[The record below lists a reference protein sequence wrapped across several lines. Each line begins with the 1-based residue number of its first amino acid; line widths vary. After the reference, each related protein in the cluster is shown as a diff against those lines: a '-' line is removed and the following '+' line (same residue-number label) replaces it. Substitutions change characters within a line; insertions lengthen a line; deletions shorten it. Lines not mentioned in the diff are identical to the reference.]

1 MPNISP
7 EEAVAV
13 LKESSEFRVLRRLVP
28 TAKTNAN
35 LKAEKLVGIILD
47 VETTGLDSELDE
59 VIELAMLKF
68 NFDRE
73 GHIGAALDSFR
84 AFNQPQKPIPA
95 LTTNLTGI
103 TDEMVAGERI
113 AEQDIQNFVADAAL
127 IIAHNAAFDRP
138 FCEKLSPLFA
148 SYPWGCSATEIP
160 WQDEGI
166 VGSRLEYIAQSFNFF
181 YDAHRAE
188 DDCNAVAEILSL
200 TLPKSG
206 QPVMG
211 ALLASARRIETRIF
225 ATGAPFELRLLL
237 KRRGYRW
244 NGSINQFPRA
254 WWRDVA
260 PTDVDE
266 EISFL
271 RSLDD
276 SVSPETFSMNA
287 RNRFRNML
295 S

>member
-1 MPNISP
+1 MPNISL
-7 EEAVAV
+7 EEAAAV

-28 TAKTNAN
+28 TTKTNAN
-35 LKAEKLVGIILD
+35 LTAEKLVGIILD

-84 AFNQPQKPIPA
+84 AFNQPQKPIPSPISD
-95 LTTNLTGI
+95 LTGI
-103 TDEMVAGERI
+103 TDEMVAGKRI
-113 AEQDIQNFVADAAL
+113 AEQDIQYFIDDAAL

-148 SYPWGCSATEIP
+148 SYPWACSATEIP
-160 WQDEGI
+160 WRDEGI

-206 QPVMG
+206 QLAMG
-211 ALLASARRIETRIF
+211 ALLTSARRIETRIF

-260 PTDVDE
+260 PTDADDE
-266 EISFL
+266 IAFL
-271 RSLDD
+271 RGLGD
-276 SVSPETFSMNA
+276 SVSPEMFSMNA
-287 RNRFRNML
+287 RNRFRNVL
-295 S
+295 N